1 MPYPSREG
9 GAGGDRRIPASAAP
23 STAAVLA
30 ETGGGAVSIF
40 PGLAT
45 EGPGAGGRGA
55 GAVA

>member
-23 STAAVLA
+23 GTTAVLA
-30 ETGGGAVSIF
+30 ETGGGAVSIVA
-40 PGLAT
+40 GLAT

-55 GAVA
+55 GADA

>member
-23 STAAVLA
+23 GTAAVLA
-30 ETGGGAVSIF
+30 DTGGGAVPIVA
-40 PGLAT
+40 GLAT
-45 EGPGAGGRGA
+45 ERPGADGRGA